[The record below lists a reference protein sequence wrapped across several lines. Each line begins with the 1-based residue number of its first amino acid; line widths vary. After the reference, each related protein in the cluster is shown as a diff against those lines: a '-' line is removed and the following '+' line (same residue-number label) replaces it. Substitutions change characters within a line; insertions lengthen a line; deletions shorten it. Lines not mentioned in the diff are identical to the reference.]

1 MKIYI
6 IGGKAGSGKNTSA
19 NYIKKYY
26 ESIGKKSVIT
36 EISKYLK
43 SYAYEMVDWDG
54 EYETKPR
61 AFLQEIGS
69 LIRHELFNEDFF
81 INRLLE
87 DIKVYEKFVD
97 VAIIADARFPRE
109 IEKIKESCDGVS
121 IEIINKFSD
130 YALSGSEEKHET
142 ETALDSF
149 NGFDYI
155 VENKTFDQLEQEM
168 IKIVN
173 EVENNEK

>member
-1 MKIYI
+1 MKVYI

-19 NYIKKYY
+19 NYMKEYY
-26 ESIGKKSVIT
+26 ESIGKKALVT

-43 SYAYEMVDWDG
+43 SYAYEIVNWDG
-54 EYETKPR
+54 NYETKPR

-69 LIRHELFNEDFF
+69 LIRHDLFNEDFF

-87 DIKVYEKFVD
+87 DIKVYEKYVD
-97 VAIIADARFPRE
+97 VVIIADARFPRE
-109 IEKIKESCDGVS
+109 ITALKESYNAVS

-130 YALSGSEEKHET
+130 YALKGSEEKHET
-142 ETALDSF
+142 ETALDLF

-155 VENKTFDQLEQEM
+155 VENKTFEMLKKYM

-173 EVENNEK
+173 EVEENEK